1 MRGLVAD
8 MGRSGQSAATQT
20 GIPVIVILAACLS
33 SCSRDSIDLLS
44 HPRIVTIKFSTWGSP
59 EEMTI
64 NRRIVTAFME
74 SHPDINVEIMH
85 IPGAQ
90 YNTKLQILN
99 AAGVAPDVMWL
110 TAWQAVAL
118 YENKRLLSLRPFI
131 ESERQTR
138 KDFLREDDSLIKYC
152 EESYSYHGE
161 TLICP
166 LGPVTFHLYYN
177 KDIFDKAGIAYPDE
191 NWDWET
197 FRRAAIQLTLFEGER
212 PLQFGTNLSPWWG
225 FWLNFV
231 WQNGGELFDR
241 MVTPTRCLLGT
252 SQALEALTFLQD
264 LIHKDHASPN
274 PVQAGALGG
283 DFMTGKIAMEIE
295 GSWMIEQFRS
305 IKSFSWGMAPVPR
318 GKKFAVAVRICGHGI
333 KADTKHPEES
343 WELVK
348 YYQSPEAQRM
358 LGDFALW
365 IPSREG
371 LARDPGFWHPQG
383 VPENHAECRIADI
396 KKARPGDVLHLEAQK
411 ICETLLPVELDL
423 FWLGQ
428 KSATECVNV
437 IVPKVDEILQ
447 RGGVN

>member
-1 MRGLVAD
+1 MRRFVAD
-8 MGRSGQSAATQT
+8 TVSLGRLAATRM
-20 GIPVIVILAACLS
+20 GIPVTVMLAGLMV
-33 SCSRDSIDLLS
+33 SCSRDPIDLFSLNKS
-44 HPRIVTIKFSTWGSP
+44 VTIKFSTWGSP

-64 NRRIVTAFME
+64 NRRIVAAFMDT
-74 SHPDINVEIMH
+74 HPDINVEIMH

-110 TAWQAVAL
+110 TAWQAAAL
-118 YENKRLLSLRPFI
+118 YENKRLLGLRTFL
-131 ESERQTR
+131 EKERQTR
-138 KDFLREDDSLIKYC
+138 QDFLREDDSLIKYC
-152 EESYSYHGE
+152 EDSFSYQE
-161 TLICP
+161 EMLICP

-177 KDIFDKAGIAYPDE
+177 KDLFDKAGIPYPDE

-197 FRRAAIQLTLFEGER
+197 FRRVAMQLTFFEGER
-212 PLQFGTNLSPWWG
+212 PVQFGTNLSPWWG

-231 WQNGGELFDR
+231 WQNEGELFDR
-241 MVTPTRCLLGT
+241 MVSPRKCLLGT
-252 SQALEALTFLQD
+252 PQVLEALSFLQN
-264 LIHKDHASPN
+264 LIHVDHASPN

-333 KADTKHPEES
+333 KADTKYPDEA

-348 YYQSPEAQRM
+348 FYQSPEAQKM
-358 LGDFALW
+358 LADFALW

-383 VPENHAECRIADI
+383 VPENHAECRIDDI

-411 ICETLLPVELDL
+411 ICETILPTELDL

-428 KSATECVNV
+428 KSATECVGV